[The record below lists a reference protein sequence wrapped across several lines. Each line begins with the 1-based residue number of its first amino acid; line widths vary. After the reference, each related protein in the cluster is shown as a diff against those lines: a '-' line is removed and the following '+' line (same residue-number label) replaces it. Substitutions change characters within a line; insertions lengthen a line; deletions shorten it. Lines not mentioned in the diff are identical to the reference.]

1 MQNHYRGK
9 REPRKG
15 EMEEISHSRRIS
27 KLKVQRKNSTKK
39 NWLFPSPYPVTYSES
54 VSQAHNSRLDWT
66 KF

>member
-27 KLKVQRKNSTKK
+27 KLKVQREKIALRKTGC
-39 NWLFPSPYPVTYSES
+39 SPHHT
-54 VSQAHNSRLDWT
+54 Q
-66 KF
+66 